1 MGAAG
6 RLCGSDAVTAW
17 PRPARDQPRLR
28 PGTRPCPRP
37 APPPSVGPPR
47 DMTLVSGPPPAL
59 PPFVIRLHPPPAVV
73 GPSRAP
79 PVDSLAALRAWA
91 RRREAA
97 SPLPARLPK
106 TPLLPAPG
114 FRPAR
119 ISIGPARSPPPRR
132 RLVVFRTASRAPIG
146 PPRRRYAVRLA
157 RGARF
162 RAARTWAGPASGGGR
177 LGIGQRRGGGGP
189 RRAQG
194 LGWSA
199 RSRCC
204 RLTRLSLLRL
214 RRLRLRRRR
223 RRRAGRLVPPPAPPR
238 PPAGGHAL
246 W

>member
-17 PRPARDQPRLR
+17 PRPRQGPASSSPRDTPL
-28 PGTRPCPRP
+28 PEASP
-37 APPPSVGPPR
+37 APIRWPAPGHDPGQW
-47 DMTLVSGPPPAL
+47 TAPAL
-59 PPFVIRLHPPPAVV
+59 PPFVMRLHPPPAVV

-97 SPLPARLPK
+97 NPLPARLPK

-132 RLVVFRTASRAPIG
+132 RLVVFRTAPRAPIG

-199 RSRCC
+199 RSRC
-204 RLTRLSLLRL
+204 RRFTRLSLLRL
-214 RRLRLRRRR
+214 RRLRLRRR